1 MGKSISPLHTPG
13 SLGNDTAKETQRSQ
27 KDFEN
32 GKNNIHTGDQVNG
45 LMSSLRDGFSS
56 RFTRDKGSE
65 TEFSKL
71 KEFTADF
78 VHKIKVEEKK

>member
-1 MGKSISPLHTPG
+1 MGKSISPLCTPG

-32 GKNNIHTGDQVNG
+32 GKNNIHTVDQVNG
-45 LMSSLRDGFSS
+45 LMSSLRNTLSS
-56 RFTRDKGSE
+56 RLTRDKGSE

-71 KEFTADF
+71 KVFTADF
-78 VHKIKVEEKK
+78 VQKMKVEEKK

>member
-1 MGKSISPLHTPG
+1 MGKSISPLRTPG
-13 SLGNDTAKETQRSQ
+13 SLGNDTAKETQRTQ

-32 GKNNIHTGDQVNG
+32 GKNNIRTVDQANG
-45 LMSSLRDGFSS
+45 LMYSLRNTFSS
-56 RFTRDKGSE
+56 RLTKDKGSE

-78 VHKIKVEEKK
+78 VQKTKVEEKK